1 MPKKIFI
8 VDDDSD
14 IIDAL
19 SMVLTKHGFNV
30 DSSLTASDAL
40 EKIKRSRP
48 DLIILDVM
56 FPEDPS
62 KGFDLS
68 RLFHNDATVKNI
80 PVVILSAVNIRF
92 KLGFSKKEIDE
103 EWMPVREFIE
113 KPIQPEKLL
122 TVINKV
128 LSR

>member
-1 MPKKIFI
+1 MGKKIFI

-14 IIDAL
+14 IIDAI
-19 SMVLTKHGFNV
+19 SMVLTKHNFSV
-30 DSSLTASDAL
+30 ASSLTASDAL
-40 EKIKRSRP
+40 EKIKKEKP

-68 RLFHNDATVKNI
+68 RVFHSDPFVKNI

-92 KLGFSKKEIDE
+92 KLGFSKNEIDE

-113 KPIQPEKLL
+113 KPVDPDKLL
-122 TVINKV
+122 RVINKI
-128 LSR
+128 LQ

>member
-1 MPKKIFI
+1 MGKKIFI

-14 IIDAL
+14 IIDAI
-19 SMVLTKHGFNV
+19 SMVLTKHNFSV
-30 DSSLTASDAL
+30 ASSLTASDAL
-40 EKIKRSRP
+40 EKIKKEKP

-68 RLFHNDATVKNI
+68 RVFHNDPFVKNI

-92 KLGFSKKEIDE
+92 KLGFSKNEIDE

-113 KPIQPEKLL
+113 KPVDPDKLL
-122 TVINKV
+122 RVINKI
-128 LSR
+128 LQ